1 MKLKIKELREE
12 FGLTQRKLAERIDN
26 VQRNVSNWEKG
37 VSEPDCET
45 IIKLADVFNT
55 SIDEL
60 FGRQE
65 HYSVELGNAEAMLNL
80 LRRLD
85 EEQLTTLKDF
95 IISMTKKRAD

>member
-1 MKLKIKELREE
+1 MKLKIKELRDEV
-12 FGLTQRKLAERIDN
+12 GLTQRELAERVGN

-45 IIKLADVFNT
+45 ILKLADVFNT
-55 SIDEL
+55 STDEL

-65 HYSVELGNAEAMLNL
+65 HYSVEIGNAEAMLPL

-85 EEQLTTLKDF
+85 DEQLTKLKDF
-95 IISMTKKRAD
+95 IISMIK